1 MRYLGLVFLGLVLWV
16 GQALA
21 DEVSDKLALRV
32 ITEGKNIGENYYGEF
47 SKAQQMS
54 LVVYKGDFYICMDF
68 LAGQPLQMPDMDVLV
83 SCWRND

>member
-32 ITEGKNIGENYYGEF
+32 ITEGKNIGENHYGEF
-47 SKAQQMS
+47 SKVQ
-54 LVVYKGDFYICMDF
+54 
-68 LAGQPLQMPDMDVLV
+68 
-83 SCWRND
+83 